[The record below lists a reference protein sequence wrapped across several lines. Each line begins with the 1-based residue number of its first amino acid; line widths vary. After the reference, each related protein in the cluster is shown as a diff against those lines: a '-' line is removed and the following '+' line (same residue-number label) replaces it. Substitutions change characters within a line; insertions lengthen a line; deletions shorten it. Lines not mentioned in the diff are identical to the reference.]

1 MRYLDCVLEQNPMYW
16 VLGWGG
22 GGMKLQVVSCVS
34 LTILR
39 MPGYLAKC
47 HSEVSVKVLMG
58 ETNI

>member
-1 MRYLDCVLEQNPMYW
+1 M
-16 VLGWGG
+16 GG